1 MAPRFRPY
9 HPDQGLLLPPDLRDW
24 LPAGYLA
31 HHVSDLV
38 DGLDLTA
45 FYAPYEGD
53 GRRPWAEAR
62 TEAQSEG
69 RSAVPAR
76 VRGAGREGAGQFHGS
91 AKPDHED
98 LRRRFSAMLQGAVG
112 GGGGEPVDC
121 GGGGGVERQ
130 RPGSVDAAG
139 GGGGIHSWEA
149 PGDGVGGCRVL
160 QRGGARQV
168 GDARGG
174 RLRGLGPGRPARG
187 RGGRGEASGEG
198 AHGQKAGDRGG
209 AGAVRRAQV
218 AVGGA
223 DRMDQG
229 GAGFPAF
236 QRAGPEQG
244 PGRMGPG
251 VSGVERQAD
260 ARA

>member
-1 MAPRFRPY
+1 MATRFRPY

-24 LPAGYLA
+24 LPAGHLV
-31 HHVSDLV
+31 HHVGDLV

-45 FYAPYEGD
+45 FYARYEGD
-53 GRRPWAEAR
+53 GRRQSPEAR

-91 AKPDHED
+91 AKPDHAD
-98 LRRRFSAMLQGAVG
+98 LRRRFSAMLQRAVG

-121 GGGGGVERQ
+121 GGGGVVERQ
-130 RPGSVDAAG
+130 RPGPDDAA
-139 GGGGIHSWEA
+139 
-149 PGDGVGGCRVL
+149 
-160 QRGGARQV
+160 
-168 GDARGG
+168 
-174 RLRGLGPGRPARG
+174 
-187 RGGRGEASGEG
+187 GGRGEASGEG
-198 AHGQKAGDRGG
+198 AHGPKAGDRGG

-229 GAGFPAF
+229 GAGFPAI

-251 VSGVERQAD
+251 VPGVERQAD

>member
-1 MAPRFRPY
+1 
-9 HPDQGLLLPPDLRDW
+9 
-24 LPAGYLA
+24 
-31 HHVSDLV
+31 
-38 DGLDLTA
+38 
-45 FYAPYEGD
+45 
-53 GRRPWAEAR
+53 
-62 TEAQSEG
+62 
-69 RSAVPAR
+69 
-76 VRGAGREGAGQFHGS
+76 
-91 AKPDHED
+91 
-98 LRRRFSAMLQGAVG
+98 MLQRAVG

-160 QRGGARQV
+160 PRGGARQV

-174 RLRGLGPGRPARG
+174 RLRGLGPGGPTRG
-187 RGGRGEASGEG
+187 RDGRGEASGEG
-198 AHGQKAGDRGG
+198 AHGGETVDARGTG
-209 AGAVRRAQV
+209 AIRATQM

-251 VSGVERQAD
+251 VPGVERQAD